1 MPQNVNLAPNG
12 RPSNLSPEDW
22 AFVRSAEFKAWAG
35 DWEKKARIEKLKRS
49 VPLEVTGDRYVGK
62 YSLDNRSAEEYIKV
76 SLRQTFVNNDTGD
89 KIILSRRSADKVT
102 RHDAES
108 EIHLKSIAYIPE
120 MIRDAVFIEELDNEK
135 GVTGFDS
142 YRYYILG
149 MKVDGVDYT
158 AKLVVG
164 KAGNNYYYDHA
175 LTQIEKGNLLSI
187 IDEIKCPFGEKEVL
201 SEPSSLVID
210 GIKRSFGKEE
220 DLSGIKDKRLISILQ
235 TDCKILLDEN
245 LEPKAVYHGTTQ
257 DFSAFDLAR
266 GGENT
271 GLAEYTDTRTGEK
284 LASDSSRCVFFTDS
298 YHQAASYALLRHHIE
313 LLTTYRMLRDV
324 YPSLRTGKVGGHFG
338 CRSKEE
344 FWDFVDKLR
353 DTVPSLA
360 ALPQKISDMSETEKQ
375 PILEALQKAR
385 EEYKGFC
392 EKMDNGGLSNQVY
405 NVYMQRQAIQT
416 LRDNAERLRRNDPDT
431 PSEHGTFRHYQMGIF
446 GGSGNTEVT
455 LYLDE
460 GRIVYLDLI
469 SRQKRFFDQMDDAA
483 FQEAMAILDR
493 KCDEAERMVAG
504 ELKTGGYNEAA
515 RIYRCFLK
523 LDDPLVHDYQG
534 SAFPDRYKANEKYPT
549 AYIAARQ
556 VAAAGK
562 RGHDGVVYEHIR
574 DPFEAT
580 TYGVFSGDQVMIRE
594 RQRGIS
600 VGAPK
605 EDRQKEEFIRLGG
618 AADMYDRLVARP
630 DGTPFLLENPYVRP
644 MTVADTA
651 PPQRANGSLELFCNG
666 RGEVFVTAPG
676 GEHLSVRE
684 FASRARTDLNYV
696 QNACR
701 AQESRDRR
709 RDGLSLKEKNSESA
723 HLSGTR
729 QRKR

>member
-1 MPQNVNLAPNG
+1 MAIKQVNNRNRKFSDDKLLAPNG

-35 DWEKKARIEKLKRS
+35 DWEKKARIEKLRRS
-49 VPLEVTGDRYVGK
+49 EDAEISGNEIPFSDDLILLRKNALAFGK
-62 YSLDNRSAEEYIKV
+62 TLRAEY
-76 SLRQTFVNNDTGD
+76 VNNDTGRQIRLVGG
-89 KIILSRRSADKVT
+89 KHGGIKEVLE
-102 RHDAES
+102 HDYKD
-108 EIHLKSIAYIPE
+108 IPHLLSIAAIPQIIQKGIYIE
-120 MIRDAVFIEELDNEK
+120 TLKNEDTSKNPGISEFEYYVCGLKIK
-135 GVTGFDS
+135 GE
-142 YRYYILG
+142 
-149 MKVDGVDYT
+149 DYT
-158 AKLVVG
+158 VKAVVAIDVNG
-164 KAGNNYYYDHA
+164 DKYYDHK
-175 LTQIEKGNLLSI
+175 LTGIEKGKLLDKLAFISN
-187 IDEIKCPFGEKEVL
+187 PARSGLSSGGGHGENDASSPAAGVMERTSSPL
-201 SEPSSLVID
+201 SD
-210 GIKRSFGKEE
+210 
-220 DLSGIKDKRLISILQ
+220 IKDKRLISILQ

-245 LEPKAVYHGTTQ
+245 LEPKVVYHGTTQ

-271 GLAEYTDTRTGEK
+271 GLTEYTDKRTGEK
-284 LASDSSRCVFFTDS
+284 IASDSSRCIFFTDS

-324 YPSLRTGKVGGHFG
+324 YPSLRTGKVGGSFG

-353 DTVPSLA
+353 DIVPSLA

-405 NVYMQRQAIQT
+405 NVYLQRQAIQT

-431 PSEHGTFRHYQMGIF
+431 PNEHGTFRHYQMGIF

-562 RGHDGVVYEHIR
+562 RGHDGVVYEHIC

-580 TYGVFSGDQVMIRE
+580 SYGVFSGDQVMIRE

-605 EDRQKEEFIRLGG
+605 EDRQKEEFIRIGG
-618 AADMYDRLVARP
+618 
-630 DGTPFLLENPYVRP
+630 TC
-644 MTVADTA
+644 
-651 PPQRANGSLELFCNG
+651 Q
-666 RGEVFVTAPG
+666 
-676 GEHLSVRE
+676 
-684 FASRARTDLNYV
+684 
-696 QNACR
+696 
-701 AQESRDRR
+701 AQTE
-709 RDGLSLKEKNSESA
+709 RDGRQEGVSLKER
-723 HLSGTR
+723 LSVKADSPEVK
-729 QRKR
+729 QRKPVYPVPIRL

>member
-1 MPQNVNLAPNG
+1 MERTSSP
-12 RPSNLSPEDW
+12 LSD
-22 AFVRSAEFKAWAG
+22 
-35 DWEKKARIEKLKRS
+35 
-49 VPLEVTGDRYVGK
+49 
-62 YSLDNRSAEEYIKV
+62 
-76 SLRQTFVNNDTGD
+76 
-89 KIILSRRSADKVT
+89 
-102 RHDAES
+102 
-108 EIHLKSIAYIPE
+108 
-120 MIRDAVFIEELDNEK
+120 
-135 GVTGFDS
+135 
-142 YRYYILG
+142 
-149 MKVDGVDYT
+149 
-158 AKLVVG
+158 
-164 KAGNNYYYDHA
+164 
-175 LTQIEKGNLLSI
+175 
-187 IDEIKCPFGEKEVL
+187 
-201 SEPSSLVID
+201 
-210 GIKRSFGKEE
+210 
-220 DLSGIKDKRLISILQ
+220 IKDKRLISILQ

-271 GLAEYTDTRTGEK
+271 GLTEYTDTRTGEK
-284 LASDSSRCVFFTDS
+284 IASDSSRCMFFTDS

-324 YPSLRTGKVGGHFG
+324 YPSFRTGKVGGSFG

-353 DTVPSLA
+353 DVVPSLA

-405 NVYMQRQAIQT
+405 NVYLQRQAIQT

-431 PSEHGTFRHYQMGIF
+431 PNEHGTFRHYQMGIF

-651 PPQRANGSLELFCNG
+651 PPQRANGSLELSCKG
-666 RGEVFVTAPG
+666 QGEVSVKAPDG
-676 GEHLSVRE
+676 KYVSLRE
-684 FASRARTDLNYV
+684 FASRARADLGYV
-696 QNACR
+696 QRACQ
-701 AQESRDRR
+701 AQAE
-709 RDGLSLKEKNSESA
+709 RDGRQEGVSLKENDSIKRRLSE
-723 HLSGTR
+723 GW
-729 QRKR
+729 QRKP

>member
-1 MPQNVNLAPNG
+1 MAIKQVNNRNRKFSDDKLLAPNG

-49 VPLEVTGDRYVGK
+49 VPLEVTGDRYVGQ
-62 YSLDNRSAEEYIKV
+62 YSLDNRSASDFIKK
-76 SLRQTFVNNDTGD
+76 SLRETFVNNDTGD
-89 KIILSRRSADKVT
+89 KITLSRRSSNKVV

-120 MIRDAVFIEELDNEK
+120 MIRDAIFIEELDNEK

-142 YRYYILG
+142 YRYYVLG
-149 MKVDGVDYT
+149 MKIDGEDYT
-158 AKLVVG
+158 AKLVIG

-187 IDEIKCPFGEKEVL
+187 IDEIKCPFGGKEVL
-201 SEPSSLVID
+201 SENPPIVID
-210 GIKRSFGKEE
+210 GIKRSFGNEGG
-220 DLSGIKDKRLISILQ
+220 LSDIKDKRLISILQ

-245 LEPKAVYHGTTQ
+245 LEPKVVYHGTTQ

-271 GLAEYTDTRTGEK
+271 GLTEYTDTRTGEK
-284 LASDSSRCVFFTDS
+284 IASDSSRCMFFTDS

-313 LLTTYRMLRDV
+313 LLTIYRMLYDV
-324 YPSLRTGKVGGHFG
+324 YPSLRTGKVGGSFG

-353 DTVPSLA
+353 DIVPSLA

-405 NVYMQRQAIQT
+405 NVYLQRQAIQT

-431 PSEHGTFRHYQMGIF
+431 PNEHGTFRHYQMGIF

-483 FQEAMAILDR
+483 FQEAMAVLDR

-504 ELKTGGYNEAA
+504 ELKKGGYNDAA

-556 VAAAGK
+556 VAAAEK

-580 TYGVFSGDQVMIRE
+580 SYGVFSGDQVMIRE
-594 RQRGIS
+594 RQCGIS

-605 EDRQKEEFIRLGG
+605 EDRQKEEFIRIGG
-618 AADMYDRLVARP
+618 
-630 DGTPFLLENPYVRP
+630 TC
-644 MTVADTA
+644 
-651 PPQRANGSLELFCNG
+651 Q
-666 RGEVFVTAPG
+666 
-676 GEHLSVRE
+676 
-684 FASRARTDLNYV
+684 
-696 QNACR
+696 
-701 AQESRDRR
+701 AQTE
-709 RDGLSLKEKNSESA
+709 RDGRQEGVSLKER
-723 HLSGTR
+723 LSVKADSPEVK
-729 QRKR
+729 QRKPVYPVPIRL